1 MCPDMNDLTWYNSVL
16 LFFCIKLQRQHLI
29 VASKALGAL
38 LFSTRNEGTFPLE
51 KIRVTANER
60 VKAAREKNVK

>member
-1 MCPDMNDLTWYNSVL
+1 
-16 LFFCIKLQRQHLI
+16 LI

-51 KIRVTANER
+51 KIRVTAHER
-60 VKAAREKNVK
+60 VKAAREKNVKWENFERQRRL